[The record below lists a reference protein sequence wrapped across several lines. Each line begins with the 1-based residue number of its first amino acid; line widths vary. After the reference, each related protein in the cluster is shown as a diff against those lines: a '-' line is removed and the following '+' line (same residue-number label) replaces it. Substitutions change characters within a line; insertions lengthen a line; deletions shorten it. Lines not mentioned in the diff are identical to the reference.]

1 MSLISKLILP
11 QLEKE
16 LMALEPQV
24 AEFLLKQ
31 LKELA
36 NEIVNWAEIKI
47 NVDLNGNGKIGE

>member
-16 LMALEPQV
+16 LMTLEPQV

-36 NEIVNWAEIKI
+36 NEIVNWVEIKI